1 MVNGHEKGGSEKESE
16 KIVDDSKEKGRIKS
30 EDLTP
35 SEVERAKEWLDK
47 IPEESK
53 PKEKRESG
61 PEILEFEALVAS
73 FESTH
78 SLEVLSS
85 ITQLSTGLHAFIKGD
100 PRRMSAEEFESG
112 IRNLTPED
120 AQIYTTMAAA
130 KKDFER
136 PDGIFKKW
144 QVLKNETDITPDK
157 LAELTLQRKRLS
169 AAIGMIQTATGAVDH
184 SIR

>member
-1 MVNGHEKGGSEKESE
+1 M
-16 KIVDDSKEKGRIKS
+16 
-30 EDLTP
+30 
-35 SEVERAKEWLDK
+35 
-47 IPEESK
+47 
-53 PKEKRESG
+53 
-61 PEILEFEALVAS
+61 
-73 FESTH
+73 
-78 SLEVLSS
+78 
-85 ITQLSTGLHAFIKGD
+85 HAFIKGD